1 MVHHKDKK
9 ATADFLDTAAGCMA
23 VDKED
28 VVLASA
34 DFVAGGDCADF
45 AKTVHTAAHFD
56 MAAVPDMVNDMYDL
70 LVAAV
75 ADTAQ
80 LFADA
85 AHFEKILLPRLPVPL
100 SSPLPHL
107 QELLVVQSLYF
118 LFVSEFALFFAL
130 LYFHLKNLDSY
141 DNLLSR

>member
-1 MVHHKDKK
+1 
-9 ATADFLDTAAGCMA
+9 
-23 VDKED
+23 
-28 VVLASA
+28 
-34 DFVAGGDCADF
+34 
-45 AKTVHTAAHFD
+45 

-85 AHFEKILLPRLPVPL
+85 AHFEKILLPRLPVPF

-107 QELLVVQSLYF
+107 QELLVVPVSLF
-118 LFVSEFALFFAL
+118 SVCVGVCSVFCSSLFSF
-130 LYFHLKNLDSY
+130 KKS
-141 DNLLSR
+141 

>member
-9 ATADFLDTAAGCMA
+9 AAADFLDTAAGCMA

-45 AKTVHTAAHFD
+45 AKTVHTAAHFH

-70 LVAAV
+70 LVA
-75 ADTAQ
+75 
-80 LFADA
+80 LFS
-85 AHFEKILLPRLPVPL
+85 FKK
-100 SSPLPHL
+100 S
-107 QELLVVQSLYF
+107 
-118 LFVSEFALFFAL
+118 
-130 LYFHLKNLDSY
+130 
-141 DNLLSR
+141 

>member
-9 ATADFLDTAAGCMA
+9 AAADFLDTAAGCMA
-23 VDKED
+23 VDMED

-45 AKTVHTAAHFD
+45 AKTVHTAANFH
-56 MAAVPDMVNDMYDL
+56 MVAVPDMVNDMYDL

-75 ADTAQ
+75 
-80 LFADA
+80 ADA

>member
-9 ATADFLDTAAGCMA
+9 AAADFLDTAAGCMA

-45 AKTVHTAAHFD
+45 AKTVHTAAHFH

-85 AHFEKILLPRLPVPL
+85 AHFEKILLPRLPVPVSYTHL
-100 SSPLPHL
+100 TLPT
-107 QELLVVQSLYF
+107 
-118 LFVSEFALFFAL
+118 
-130 LYFHLKNLDSY
+130 N
-141 DNLLSR
+141 

>member
-9 ATADFLDTAAGCMA
+9 TAADFLDTAAGCMA

-45 AKTVHTAAHFD
+45 AKTVHTAAHFH

-75 ADTAQ
+75 ADT
-80 LFADA
+80 

-130 LYFHLKNLDSY
+130 LYFH
-141 DNLLSR
+141 

>member
-9 ATADFLDTAAGCMA
+9 AAADFLDTAAGCMA

-45 AKTVHTAAHFD
+45 AKTVHTAAHFH
-56 MAAVPDMVNDMYDL
+56 MATVPDMVNDMYDL

-75 ADTAQ
+75 
-80 LFADA
+80 ADA

>member
-9 ATADFLDTAAGCMA
+9 AAADFLDTAAGCMA

-45 AKTVHTAAHFD
+45 AKTVHTAAHFH

-85 AHFEKILLPRLPVPL
+85 AHFEKIFLVFLYRFLLLYRICRNCLWCSL
-100 SSPLPHL
+100 FIFCLCRS
-107 QELLVVQSLYF
+107 LLCF
-118 LFVSEFALFFAL
+118 LLFFI
-130 LYFHLKNLDSY
+130 FI
-141 DNLLSR
+141 

>member
-1 MVHHKDKK
+1 MVHHKDKR
-9 ATADFLDTAAGCMA
+9 LLLISLIRLL
-23 VDKED
+23 VVWRLIKED

-45 AKTVHTAAHFD
+45 AKTVHTAAHFH

-100 SSPLPHL
+100 SSPLPHFAGTACGA
-107 QELLVVQSLYF
+107 VSLF
-118 LFVSEFALFFAL
+118 SVCVGVCSVFCSSLFSF
-130 LYFHLKNLDSY
+130 KKS
-141 DNLLSR
+141 

>member
-9 ATADFLDTAAGCMA
+9 AAADFLDTAAGCMA

-45 AKTVHTAAHFD
+45 AKTVHTAAH
-56 MAAVPDMVNDMYDL
+56 L

>member
-9 ATADFLDTAAGCMA
+9 AAADFLDTAAGCMA

-45 AKTVHTAAHFD
+45 AKTVHTAAHFH
-56 MAAVPDMVNDMYDL
+56 MAAVNDMYDL
-70 LVAAV
+70 LVPAV
-75 ADTAQ
+75 ADTAP

>member
-9 ATADFLDTAAGCMA
+9 AAADFLDTAAGCMA
-23 VDKED
+23 VDMED

-45 AKTVHTAAHFD
+45 AKTVHTAAHFH

-100 SSPLPHL
+100 SYLYRICRNCLWCSLFIFCL
-107 QELLVVQSLYF
+107 CRSLLCFF
-118 LFVSEFALFFAL
+118 LFFIFI
-130 LYFHLKNLDSY
+130 
-141 DNLLSR
+141 

>member
-1 MVHHKDKK
+1 MI
-9 ATADFLDTAAGCMA
+9 ALTLPR
-23 VDKED
+23 
-28 VVLASA
+28 LSILLPISIWL
-34 DFVAGGDCADF
+34 
-45 AKTVHTAAHFD
+45 
-56 MAAVPDMVNDMYDL
+56 PDMVNDMYDL